1 MAGDSKQIMALD
13 LQLSDR
19 EMFLIGMIVAHWGS
33 LEHEVFAQTLLSFDT
48 PQVQADALPKAMNNI
63 QFTQVL
69 SLWKERVVDKCKGKR
84 STAFRVVHDA
94 LVELKEPRDALI
106 HGMWLW
112 SPSNMDRISTLRV
125 KKREVITTHFDSDY
139 LQEFAF
145 RLAKLNFMIR
155 YPRGTID
162 LAASR
167 QREGFYI
174 SRKGLQMM
182 SDRAVAK
189 TSSGESDDA

>member
-1 MAGDSKQIMALD
+1 MAGKLKSIMALD

-33 LEHEVFAQTLLSFDT
+33 LEHEVFTQTLLSFDT
-48 PQVQADALPKAMNNI
+48 PQGQAGGLPKSMNNI
-63 QFTQVL
+63 QFTQIL
-69 SLWKERVVDKCKGKR
+69 SLWKERVVDRCKGKR
-84 STAFRVVHDA
+84 STALREVHDA
-94 LVELKEPRDALI
+94 VVDLKEPRDALI

-112 SPSNMDRISTLRV
+112 SPSSMDRISTVRV
-125 KKREVITTHFDSDY
+125 RKREVITTHFDAGY
-139 LQEFAF
+139 LEDFAF

-155 YPRGTID
+155 YPRGAVD

-174 SRKGLQMM
+174 SRKGIQMM
-182 SDRAVAK
+182 SELAEAK
-189 TSSGESDDA
+189 AGSGESADA